1 MLHIEGSM
9 FVSFFKARLSAF
21 LCLLVFSLP
30 SLAQTS
36 FGRISGTV
44 TDPGGAVLANAPV
57 TIVNSETQS
66 TRTVNTNESGFYSA
80 TNLPIGT
87 YSVKIEQPGFRKQE
101 RADIRVS
108 ADARLTID
116 FNLQLG
122 DVTQSVEV
130 TAQAGEAV
138 NTTSGE
144 LARVIDT
151 KQVSNLALN
160 GRNYIQLM
168 TLVPGAAVTN
178 PDQFAVTTSLSAGGQ
193 SINGNRSDTNNLT
206 VDGAFNMVA
215 GSNNSLM
222 NNVSAEFIQ
231 EIKLQTSNFS
241 AEYGRMSGPAFNI
254 VTKNGTNEFHGAA
267 FEFFRN
273 DLLDARNS
281 FAAQKTKLRFND
293 YGYNFGGP
301 IVKNKLFFFVGE
313 EWKRLRQ
320 AATPSRLT
328 VPSSAQLNGI
338 FGSTTLLD
346 PTTRIPIPGN
356 NISNRITPDGRAIAN
371 VYRLMASQ
379 AQSYTD
385 AAVSN
390 NITLAPDNPFD
401 YREDIVR
408 LDYTINEKNT
418 VYGRWI
424 HDQNQLVDPFGT
436 FSASGNLPTTPTLRM
451 RPGQSFL
458 IAETWLPTPHIVN
471 EARANASWASQHI
484 PPYGDTWLRST
495 YGFQFSQLYSGGQY
509 DNGIP
514 QVSITGYAGFQ
525 GPNFALSSPST
536 DIQFSDT
543 VSFTTGNHL
552 IKAGAVYI
560 RDRVDQ
566 NGRPAY
572 PGNIVFNSASNPIS
586 TGNALAD
593 ALLGNF
599 KSYTEASADPVGF
612 FRFSQPEAFIQ
623 DSWKVTPH
631 LSLEFGVRYQYM
643 QPMYTVAN
651 NMSNFD
657 QTRYNP
663 AQAVRLTNAG
673 TVVPG
678 SGNPYNGLIAAGNGV
693 PADQQGRVPGSTGPL
708 FQQIPAGAP
717 RGFYQPAHLFGPR
730 FGFAYSPDSKTAIR
744 GGYGV
749 FYNRPEGNLIFSQ
762 VNVPPILQV
771 TEYDN
776 ANLGNITGGS
786 AASGA
791 LGFITAINP
800 NLQNTYTQQYSFSV
814 QREFQGGILAELSY
828 VGNLARHLLRQP
840 NINYPDLTLV
850 AANPSVSQNV
860 FVPYSGYSTI
870 QQYQSDSTSNYNAL
884 QAYAS
889 KRVGAVVATAS
900 YTWSKALGDASGLGD
915 NVENWQNRH
924 YNYGPTSFDRR
935 HIFTATF
942 VWQLPALR
950 QHMGIIR
957 NTVGGWQFSGVI
969 RAQTGAYLTVTGNTA
984 TGTRH
989 ADWIG
994 GPITVDNPTPNL
1006 WFNKAAFAAAPT
1018 NRFGNSGVGIIEG
1031 PGLQTYDLSLA
1042 KHFVITERF
1051 DLKFQGD
1058 FFNAPNVTNYNTLNT
1073 VTSNSSFGTISSAY
1087 PPRNIQLS
1095 LKLAF

>member
-1 MLHIEGSM
+1 M
-9 FVSFFKARLSAF
+9 FVSTVKARICAF
-21 LCLLVFSLP
+21 LCLLICSIPSFS
-30 SLAQTS
+30 QTS

-44 TDPGGAVLANAPV
+44 TDPGGAVVSNAPV
-57 TIVNSETQS
+57 TIVNSETQA
-66 TRTVNTNESGFYSA
+66 TRTVNTNDSGFYSA
-80 TNLPIGT
+80 TNLPIGN
-87 YSVKIEQPGFRKQE
+87 YSVKVEQPGFRKQE
-101 RADIRVS
+101 RSDIRVS
-108 ADARLTID
+108 ADARLTMD

-130 TAQAGEAV
+130 TAVAGEGV

-254 VTKNGTNEFHGAA
+254 VTRNGTNEFHGSA

-293 YGYNFGGP
+293 FGYDFGGP

-320 AATPSRLT
+320 AQTPQRMT
-328 VPSSAQLNGI
+328 VPTTAQLNGF

-346 PTTRIPIPGN
+346 PTRRTPIPGN
-356 NISNRITPDGRAIAN
+356 NISSSITPDGRAIAN
-371 VYRLMASQ
+371 VYRLMSAQ
-379 AQSYTD
+379 AQSFTD
-385 AAVSN
+385 APVSN
-390 NITLAPDNPFD
+390 NITLAPNNPFD
-401 YREDIVR
+401 YREDLVR

-436 FSASGNLPTTPTLRM
+436 FSASGILPTTPTLRM

-525 GPNFALSSPST
+525 GPNFALMSPST

-543 VSFTTGNHL
+543 VSITAGNHL

-572 PGNIVFNSASNPIS
+572 PGNVVFNSASNPLS

-623 DSWKVTPH
+623 DSWKVTPR
-631 LSLEFGVRYQYM
+631 LSLEIGVRYQYL

-651 NMSNFD
+651 NMANFD

-663 AQAVRLTNAG
+663 AQAVQLTNAG
-673 TVVPG
+673 IVVPG
-678 SGNPYNGLIAAGNGV
+678 SGNPYNGLIRAGNGV
-693 PADQQGRVPGSTGPL
+693 PADQQGRVPGSNSPL

-717 RGFYQPAHLFGPR
+717 RGFYQSSHLFGPR

-744 GGYGV
+744 GGYGI

-762 VNVPPILQV
+762 VNVPPILRV

-776 ANLGNITGGS
+776 ANLGNITGGA

-791 LGFITAINP
+791 LGSIDSLNP
-800 NLQNTYTQQYSFSV
+800 NLQNTYTQQYSFSI

-840 NINYPDLTLV
+840 NINYPDLTRI

-860 FVPYSGYSTI
+860 FVPYLGFSTI
-870 QQYQSDSTSNYNAL
+870 RQYQSDSTSNYNAL

-900 YTWSKALGDASGLGD
+900 YTWSKSLGDASGNGD
-915 NVENWQNRH
+915 NPENWQNRH

-950 QHMGIIR
+950 QHMGLIR

-984 TGTRH
+984 TGARR
-989 ADWIG
+989 ADWVG
-994 GPITVDNPTPNL
+994 GPITVADPTPTR
-1006 WFNKAAFAAAPT
+1006 WFNTAAFAAAPT
-1018 NRFGNSGVGIIEG
+1018 ARFGNSGTGIIEG

-1042 KHFVITERF
+1042 KHFAFGERF

-1058 FFNAPNVTNYNTLNT
+1058 FFNAPNVTNYNALNV